1 MIREAY
7 RSAQPPLRARSILTT
22 NARMDDPFWSLGYL
36 TESTLGAVAA
46 APAVAISPMLLASPG
61 LRAHNR
67 EVILTFIIRHL
78 VLGIGVVARLLVFFR
93 S

>member
-1 MIREAY
+1 M
-7 RSAQPPLRARSILTT
+7 
-22 NARMDDPFWSLGYL
+22 
-36 TESTLGAVAA
+36 AA
-46 APAVAISPMLLASPG
+46 ALAVAISPMLLASPG

-67 EVILTFIIRHL
+67 EVILTVIVKHL